1 MFFSKSV
8 LTIPALLFVGV
19 SASVHKGGAPD
30 PPVVFTATRVF
41 NTLTDV
47 APYFVTATTTVT
59 WTQSPST
66 TFAFPTGS
74 GIP

>member
-1 MFFSKSV
+1 MIFSNAVLSV
-8 LTIPALLFVGV
+8 ATLLFVGV
-19 SASVHKGGAPD
+19 SAQKKGGAAD
-30 PPVVFTATRVF
+30 PPVVFTATRVY
-41 NTLTDV
+41 NTLTDI

-74 GIP
+74 GTP

>member
-8 LTIPALLFVGV
+8 LSVVAVLFVGA
-19 SASVHKGGAPD
+19 SAQRKGAAPG
-30 PPVVFTATRVF
+30 PPVFTATRVY

-47 APYFVTATTTVT
+47 PPYFVTATTTVT

-66 TFAFPTGS
+66 TFAFPTGP
-74 GIP
+74 GHP